1 MPHSTGSK
9 ALRNKLSSGLA
20 PPRWRRPSALALA
33 FLLALPSG
41 APPLYAQAAPDTRN
55 ALPSLGD
62 SASEDF
68 SVASE
73 RRLGERIMRDIR
85 RDPDYLDDPVL
96 LEYLQQLW
104 GGLIAA
110 ARARGDIPAELDERF
125 AWELFMVRDRTVNAF
140 ALPGGFVG
148 VHLGLVAMTTAP
160 DELAS
165 VLAHELSHVT
175 QRHIARSVGA
185 GKTSSL
191 VGLAGLILGVL
202 AASRSPEAAQAL
214 ITGGQAVAVQG
225 QLNYTR
231 DFEREADRVGFGIL
245 TGAGHAPSGMAA
257 MFERLQVASRLN
269 DNQNFPYLRSH
280 PLTSERIGEARS
292 RLGVSGAAAPTAGRP
307 LRYAMVRARARV
319 LMDPREGSLQ
329 RVQDFEPAPALPALQ
344 ASAAAADVATSADKL
359 AVLYASALASLLRRD
374 FARAEA
380 SVAAARP
387 LVAAEPAAATML
399 DQLALQVLLTRG
411 DAARAGVL
419 LQALLA
425 APGGST
431 SRPLLLAQA
440 QHALLAG
447 APADAVRRSRER
459 LQTWVANRPADA
471 LAWGSLA
478 QLWVRSGQRLQSV
491 RAEAEARSASGDV
504 TGAIERLRAVQRLAA
519 TATGADVIEASVV
532 EARLRELEALR
543 RQIVAE
549 ERSDS

>member
-329 RVQDFEPAPALPALQ
+329 RVQDFEPAPALPALP
-344 ASAAAADVATSADKL
+344 ASAAAADA
-359 AVLYASALASLLRRD
+359 AV
-374 FARAEA
+374 
-380 SVAAARP
+380 
-387 LVAAEPAAATML
+387 
-399 DQLALQVLLTRG
+399 
-411 DAARAGVL
+411 
-419 LQALLA
+419 
-425 APGGST
+425 
-431 SRPLLLAQA
+431 
-440 QHALLAG
+440 
-447 APADAVRRSRER
+447 PAD
-459 LQTWVANRPADA
+459 
-471 LAWGSLA
+471 
-478 QLWVRSGQRLQSV
+478 
-491 RAEAEARSASGDV
+491 
-504 TGAIERLRAVQRLAA
+504 RLAA
-519 TATGADVIEASVV
+519 LYGSRGRFTLTSNEPRGVIASIEVPLQSSAAYHANLTRPAESLEHAPVPNAAPPKGWRRVWYATSKTHSVWVRLLARMFMVVMLMLAGLMLAGFVALITGWLPVQMGDLQLDGIESLAVGSVGLLIAFGAAALAVAIVVGVLYGLGFLFAAVLVFVVAAIVIGLSPVV
-532 EARLRELEALR
+532 APFVLLSLAIWWVVTR
-543 RQIVAE
+543 RKL
-549 ERSDS
+549 